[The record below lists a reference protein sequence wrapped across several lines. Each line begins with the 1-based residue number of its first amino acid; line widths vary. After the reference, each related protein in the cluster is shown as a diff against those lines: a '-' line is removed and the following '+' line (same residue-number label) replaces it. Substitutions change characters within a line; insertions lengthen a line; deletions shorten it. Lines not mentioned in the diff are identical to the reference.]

1 MNDMNKKTPA
11 EFLPEFFVRCLN
23 AAFVA
28 AFRHLY
34 SLHSLAS
41 TSSAAANAAGTA
53 ISMAA
58 ENTAVSTPA
67 EKKKDPENAVA
78 AVGTASIISTE
89 TAAVSTPAEKKK
101 DPKNRRTVAA
111 GTHIPAAA
119 CVTRCLAICCS

>member
-1 MNDMNKKTPA
+1 LLDDS
-11 EFLPEFFVRCLN
+11 RN
-23 AAFVA
+23 AASVA

-34 SLHSLAS
+34 NLLSLAAASS
-41 TSSAAANAAGTA
+41 TAADAAGTA
-53 ISMAA
+53 ISVAA
-58 ENTAVSTPA
+58 ENAAVSTPA

-78 AVGTASIISTE
+78 AVGTASIISAE

-111 GTHIPAAA
+111 GSHIPAAA